1 MAAVANCHL
10 VCREVGC
17 LTWDTSDRRLAYRLY
32 HVFLPQFL
40 PVSRAR
46 VLLVVRDMKVD
57 RFSLSTDRRLG
68 LGGFRGVVGNVQFSI
83 RNGSIKERQEVGW
96 LVPSA
101 NQSTISYERLKK

>member
-1 MAAVANCHL
+1 
-10 VCREVGC
+10 
-17 LTWDTSDRRLAYRLY
+17 
-32 HVFLPQFL
+32 
-40 PVSRAR
+40 
-46 VLLVVRDMKVD
+46 MKVD

-101 NQSTISYERLKK
+101 NQSMVEVEDVAIGIISVGAKLKDTKDASHNEASEHPRGVAAVGR